1 MRDTGSLR
9 VSATKFSPHRWTP
22 RTAILLLILPTLAVA
37 APARAGSSAA
47 VTPLV
52 VEGESVPGVGL
63 VTSINNIAVNAS
75 GDWLVEADTDAAATE
90 DVVLLRNG
98 NLEIRE
104 GDALPAFPVG
114 ATLSSFD
121 SVTLNDSGQGGFNFF
136 LSGPPTSEDSSVD
149 AYLDT
154 SMSMSAGTVEVAQES
169 DLAPDLSPGTPLIGF
184 FDVKI
189 NAAGELLVT
198 ASVDD
203 PAIPT
208 TVDRALY
215 VWTSEPATGGIVT
228 STLIA
233 AEGDVLPGQA
243 VALSDFGTGPHETA
257 INAAGDVLF
266 AVDIPGGL
274 DAIYLWDGGFTE
286 IAQEG
291 DPSPVVGR
299 TWSSLNST
307 SLDLGGGGDVVFR
320 GLLSGDT
327 TTDSVL
333 VKNGAVLIQE
343 GDTLPAI
350 GGVFTFTS
358 FGTGPVEVSD
368 AGDVLWYGDWNDPDT
383 DVDTGLF
390 LNDTLLVQEGVTS
403 VDGLGVIDTLRGIED
418 GYHMSDDG
426 HYLIFEAVLVGG
438 LEGAFRIPLGPIFAD
453 GFESGDTSA
462 WSATVP

>member
-1 MRDTGSLR
+1 MTETRSLR
-9 VSATKFSPHRWTP
+9 PSPARIRRPWP
-22 RTAILLLILPTLAVA
+22 
-37 APARAGSSAA
+37 APAAGALVLFAAAAAGAGSGPAI
-47 VTPLV
+47 TPLV
-52 VEGESVPGVGL
+52 VEGDSVPGVGL
-63 VTSINNIAVNAS
+63 VTTINNIAINSV
-75 GDWLVEADTDAAATE
+75 GDWLVEADTDAATTA

-98 NLEIRE
+98 ALELRE
-104 GDALPAFPVG
+104 GDALPAFPPG

-121 SVTLNDSGQGGFNFF
+121 SVTLNDAGQGGFNFF
-136 LSGPPTSEDSSVD
+136 LDGPPTTEDSSVN

-154 SMSMSAGTVEVAQES
+154 ASSMTAGTVEVVQEGEE
-169 DLAPDLSPGTPLIGF
+169 APDLSPGTPLIGF

-189 NAAGELLVT
+189 DAGGALLVT

-215 VWTSEPATGGIVT
+215 VWTSDETTGGIVT

-243 VALSDFGTGPHETA
+243 VGLSDFGTGPHETA
-257 INAAGDVLF
+257 IDASGDVLF

-274 DAIYLWDGGFTE
+274 DAIYRWDGSFTE

-291 DPSPVVGR
+291 DPSPVAGR
-299 TWSSLNST
+299 NWASLTGT
-307 SLDLGGGGDVVFR
+307 SLDLGAAGDLVYR
-320 GLLSGDT
+320 GTLAGDT
-327 TTDSVL
+327 ATDSVL
-333 VKNGAVLIQE
+333 IKNGAKLIQE

-358 FGTGPVEVSD
+358 FGSGPLEVSA

-383 DVDTGLF
+383 TVDAGLF
-390 LNDTLLVQEGVTS
+390 LDDVLLVQEGVTS
-403 VDGLGVIDTLRGIED
+403 LPGLGVVATLRGVED
-418 GYHMSDDG
+418 GYHLSDHG
-426 HYLIFEAVLVGG
+426 RFIVFEAVLAST
-438 LEGAFRIPLGPIFAD
+438 LEGAFQIELSEIFAD

>member
-1 MRDTGSLR
+1 MP
-9 VSATKFSPHRWTP
+9 ATRP
-22 RTAILLLILPTLAVA
+22 
-37 APARAGSSAA
+37 AGSSRFSLISGASPALVAGALLLLAA
-47 VTPLV
+47 ASAGAGVPLTITPLV
-52 VEGESVPGVGL
+52 VEGDMIPGVGL
-63 VTSINNIAVNAS
+63 VTTINNIAINSA
-75 GDWLVEADTDAAATE
+75 GDWLVEADTDAATSA

-98 NLEIRE
+98 VLELRE

-121 SVTLNDSGQGGFNFF
+121 SVTLNDAGQGGFNFF
-136 LSGPPTSEDSSVD
+136 LAGPPTSEDSSVN

-154 SMSMSAGTVEVAQES
+154 SASMSVGTVEVAQES
-169 DLAPDLSPGTPLIGF
+169 DPAPDLSPGTPLIGF

-189 NAAGELLVT
+189 NAAGALLVT

-215 VWTSEPATGGIVT
+215 VWTSDDSTGGIVT

-243 VALSDFGTGPHETA
+243 VALADFGTGPHETA
-257 INAAGDVLF
+257 INGAGDVLF

-274 DAIYLWDGGFTE
+274 DAVYFWDGSFAE

-291 DPSPVVGR
+291 DPSPVAGR
-299 TWSSLNST
+299 NWASLTST
-307 SLDLGGGGDVVFR
+307 ALDLVGGNHAYR
-320 GLLSGDT
+320 GVLDGDT
-327 TTDSVL
+327 ATDSVL
-333 VKNGAVLIQE
+333 IRNGAVLIQE

-368 AGDVLWYGDWNDPDT
+368 SGDVLWYGDWNDPNT

-390 LNDTLLVQEGVTS
+390 LNDALLVQEGVTS
-403 VDGLGVIDTLRGIED
+403 LPGLGVIETLRGIED

-426 HYLIFEAVLVGG
+426 RSIIFEAELLFGV
-438 LEGAFRIPLGPIFAD
+438 EGAFRIEIGLREIFDD

-462 WSATVP
+462 WTATVP

>member
-1 MRDTGSLR
+1 MNQAIRRSANPRSLR
-9 VSATKFSPHRWTP
+9 PPIA
-22 RTAILLLILPTLAVA
+22 AAGALLLLPAVA
-37 APARAGSSAA
+37 AAGGGPAI
-47 VTPLV
+47 VPLV
-52 VEGESVPGVGL
+52 VEGDSVPGVGL
-63 VTSINNIAVNAS
+63 VTTINNIAVNSS
-75 GDWLVEADTDAAATE
+75 GDWLVEADTDAVTTA

-98 NLEIRE
+98 VLELRE
-104 GDALPAFPVG
+104 GDAPPAFPPG

-121 SVTLNDSGQGGFNFF
+121 SVTLNDAGQAGFNFF
-136 LSGPPTSEDSSVD
+136 LAGPPTNQDSSVN

-154 SMSMSAGTVEVAQES
+154 AGSIAAEVVEVVQES
-169 DLAPDLSPGTPLIGF
+169 DPAPDLSPGTPLIGF

-189 NAAGELLVT
+189 NGAGALLVT

-215 VWTSEPATGGIVT
+215 VWTSDPNAGGVVT

-257 INAAGDVLF
+257 ISPGGAVIF

-274 DAIYLWDGGFTE
+274 DAIYGWDGAFLE
-286 IAQEG
+286 LAQEG
-291 DPSPVVGR
+291 DPSPVAAR
-299 TWSSLNST
+299 NWASLTST
-307 SLDLGGGGDVVFR
+307 SLDVSASFHVFR
-320 GLLSGDT
+320 GTLDGST
-327 TTDSVL
+327 ATDSVL
-333 VKNGAVLIQE
+333 IRSGAPFIQE

-358 FGTGPVEVSD
+358 FGSGPLEVSD
-368 AGDVLWYGDWNDPDT
+368 SGAVLWYGDWNDPNTAIDA
-383 DVDTGLF
+383 GLF
-390 LNDTLLVQEGVTS
+390 LDQTLLVQDGVTT
-403 VDGLGVIDTLRGIED
+403 VPGLGTIATVRGVED

-426 HYLIFEAVLVGG
+426 RFIIFEAVLASG
-438 LEGAFRIPLGPIFAD
+438 LEGAFLIQTDLIFAD

-462 WSATVP
+462 WSGSVG

>member
-1 MRDTGSLR
+1 MTRAPR
-9 VSATKFSPHRWTP
+9 RSPPQRSFRLP
-22 RTAILLLILPTLAVA
+22 PAAAAGALLLLPAVA
-37 APARAGSSAA
+37 AAGGAP
-47 VTPLV
+47 VIVPLV

-63 VTSINNIAVNAS
+63 VTLINNIAVNGA
-75 GDWLVEADTDAAATE
+75 GDWLVEADTDAAAN

-98 NLEIRE
+98 VLELRE
-104 GDALPAFPVG
+104 GDAPPAFPPG

-121 SVTLNDSGQGGFNFF
+121 SVTLNDAGQAGFNFF
-136 LSGPPTSEDSSVD
+136 LAGPPTTEDSSVN

-154 SMSMSAGTVEVAQES
+154 SGSIAAELVEVVQES

-215 VWTSEPATGGIVT
+215 VWTSDPGAGGVVT

-257 INAAGDVLF
+257 INAFGEVMF

-274 DAIYLWDGGFTE
+274 DAIYGWDGSFTE
-286 IAQEG
+286 LAQEG
-291 DPSPVVGR
+291 DPSPVAGR
-299 TWSSLNST
+299 NWASLTST
-307 SLDLGGGGDVVFR
+307 SLDVSANFHVHRGTLDGDPATDLVLIR
-320 GLLSGDT
+320 SG
-327 TTDSVL
+327 
-333 VKNGAVLIQE
+333 APFIQE

-350 GGVFTFTS
+350 GGVFTFTT
-358 FGTGPVEVSD
+358 FGSGPLEVSD
-368 AGDVLWYGDWNDPDT
+368 TGAVLWYGDWNDPDT
-383 DVDTGLF
+383 TVDTGLF
-390 LNDTLLVQEGVTS
+390 LDQTLLVQEGVTT
-403 VDGLGVIDTLRGIED
+403 VPGLGVIQTLRGVED

-426 HYLIFEAVLVGG
+426 RFIIFEAVLASG
-438 LEGAFRIPLGPIFAD
+438 LDGAFLIDTGLIFAD

-462 WSATVP
+462 WSSTVG